1 MAQTKMIPP
10 AFQNFEKTAW
20 CRVKKKNNTII
31 KHYKSHGKL
40 IQLTNPS
47 CLLPPPK
54 KKKKNYTPKICFS
67 FLLMKQLSKEKRF
80 NAHLKQMIT

>member
-54 KKKKNYTPKICFS
+54 KKKKKLYPKNLFFFFVNEATFKGKKI
-67 FLLMKQLSKEKRF
+67 
-80 NAHLKQMIT
+80 